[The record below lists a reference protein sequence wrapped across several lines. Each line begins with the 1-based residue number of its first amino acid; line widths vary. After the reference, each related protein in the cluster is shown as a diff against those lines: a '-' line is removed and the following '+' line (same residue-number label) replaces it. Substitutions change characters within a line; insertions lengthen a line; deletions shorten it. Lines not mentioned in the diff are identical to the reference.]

1 MIAYLATLSNETD
14 FKTVDYPGV
23 LWGGLYLTKN
33 SVEKMSTATVLGCD
47 HCIIF
52 I

>member
-1 MIAYLATLSNETD
+1 MIAYLATLSNETGS
-14 FKTVDYPGV
+14 KTVDYQRV

-33 SVEKMSTATVLGCD
+33 NVKKTSTATVLGCD